1 MVQIRNLADG
11 NKRYLTLDDAKV
23 KGAFPSPSAGEYQ
36 WQDVFLRL
44 LATNGNITHAAKGA
58 GITRQAAYWARNADD
73 AFKAAWDDAREQ
85 AIDTLELEAHRR
97 AMKSSDLLIIFLLKA
112 LRPEKYREHQQ
123 LELTGKSGAPVA
135 FTIGIDRPTPQL
147 AEQARTALA
156 APDPERM
163 DTLDVT
169 MDSGTMDSNGRAA
182 MDTAAVDTAGPD
194 VR

>member
-1 MVQIRNLADG
+1 MSEIIRNLSAGKTWVSAHQSPGEGAWQETFLRCLAADG
-11 NKRYLTLDDAKV
+11 NV
-23 KGAFPSPSAGEYQ
+23 
-36 WQDVFLRL
+36 
-44 LATNGNITHAAKGA
+44 THAAKAA

-123 LELTGKSGAPVA
+123 LELTGKAGAPVA
-135 FTIGIDRPTPQL
+135 FTIGIDRPTPAL
-147 AEQARTALA
+147 AEQARHALA
-156 APDPERM
+156 DPHAVSV

-169 MDSGTMDSNGRAA
+169 MDNGTIDSNGSAA
-182 MDTAAVDTAGPD
+182 MDTGTMDTGAPD
-194 VR
+194 SSGMPE